1 MTQIPKPILKW
12 VGGKTQIID
21 TIISNF
27 PTMMNDYH
35 EIFLGG
41 GSVLFAL
48 LSSIKN
54 GSIQVKGTI
63 YAFDLNEPLVY
74 IYKNIQ
80 SSHNELYDTIQ
91 TLIDDFQNC
100 GQGHLNRNPQSL
112 EEAKLCK
119 ENYYYWIRN
128 RYNQLSDEQKK
139 GLLGSSMI
147 IFLNKTC
154 FRGLYRVGPRGFNVP
169 YGNYKNP
176 QIISKEHLD
185 QIHDLIQGVVFEC
198 CDFTI
203 SLCKLKKDDFVY
215 LDPPYAPETDTSFV
229 QYTDK
234 GFTLKQHEDLFARLH
249 QFEKKK
255 IKFMMSNSD
264 VILVNKNFNKKKYN
278 ICTIVCKRTINSK
291 NPEST
296 VNEVLIKNF

>member
-176 QIISKEHLD
+176 QIINKQNLD
-185 QIHDLIQGVVFEC
+185 QVHDLIQGVVFEC

>member
-185 QIHDLIQGVVFEC
+185 QVHDLIQGVVFEC

-249 QFEKKK
+249 QLNKKG